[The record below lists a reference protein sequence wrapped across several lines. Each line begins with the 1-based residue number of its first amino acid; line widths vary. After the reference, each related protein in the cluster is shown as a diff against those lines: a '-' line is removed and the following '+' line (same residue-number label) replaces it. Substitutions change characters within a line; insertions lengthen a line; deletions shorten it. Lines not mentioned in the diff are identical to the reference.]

1 MEIKDIFVGF
11 VFPNE
16 FSFTNLLTLNKLSYN
31 TVTAKE
37 FIRFVD
43 GGSCYGEYGAPQGDK
58 FITALFRNE
67 ITPFFIKSK
76 DSGIDKM
83 KAYMTVS
90 PDKVVLRYKNPRI
103 VDMGRYNKL
112 MVDADVVETNN
123 GFIKYLRNLGNNKNI
138 NVYPRFIRHKNKLN
152 VKYIALDVIPHNEE
166 EEELIK
172 ADEYVY
178 YMYQQLCL
186 LDNIYNKTQ

>member
-16 FSFTNLLTLNKLSYN
+16 FSFTNLLTLNRLSYN
-31 TVTAKE
+31 AVTAKE
-37 FIRFVD
+37 LIKFIND
-43 GGSCYGEYGAPQGDK
+43 GLCYGEYGVSQDDK

-67 ITPFFIKSK
+67 ITPFLINSKST
-76 DSGIDKM
+76 GIDKM
-83 KAYMTVS
+83 KTYMTIN
-90 PDKVVLRYKNPRI
+90 PNKIALHYKNPRI

-112 MVDADVVETNN
+112 MIDANVVETNN
-123 GFIKYLRNLGNNKNI
+123 GFTEYLRSLGNNKNI
-138 NVYPRFIRHKNKLN
+138 NIYPRFIHHENKLN
-152 VKYIALDVIPHNEE
+152 VKYIALDVIPYNEE

-186 LDNIYNKTQ
+186 LDNIYNRT